1 MDATVTEQIVDATV
15 KVFSW
20 ARFRLFFVF
29 SKAWISIERQMLTV
43 IFRAGKAMARFRD
56 KTENL

>member
-29 SKAWISIERQMLTV
+29 SKAWISIERQMPTV
-43 IFRAGKAMARFRD
+43 IFRAGKAMLDRKF
-56 KTENL
+56 KF